1 MGRGSVVSNLS
12 VRLCVRVWGAGTVA
26 LSDRPAVDFRFDYMT
41 KYLVSK
47 TASIRECGHITVHYS
62 FYDTIRYDTRC
73 YFNVRSKANASQ
85 LNLPHGIV
93 SFIFLH
99 KKKKPQIHCSMPNPP
114 RSWKECSKNPWKF
127 RPRSFCGF
135 YAEKEIWWTGQR
147 DICYWI
153 AHRRL
158 ISVVYLVSVDR

>member
-62 FYDTIRYDTRC
+62 FYDTIRYDTIRDAILTC
-73 YFNVRSKANASQ
+73 ARK
-85 LNLPHGIV
+85 PTRV
-93 SFIFLH
+93 SLIYRTELFLSFFCI
-99 KKKKPQIHCSMPNPP
+99 KKLQIRCSMPNPP
-114 RSWKECSKNPWKF
+114 PDHERSVLKAPENSDLDHFVVFMPK
-127 RPRSFCGF
+127 
-135 YAEKEIWWTGQR
+135 
-147 DICYWI
+147 
-153 AHRRL
+153 RRYDEPVNV
-158 ISVVYLVSVDR
+158 IFVTESHIVG